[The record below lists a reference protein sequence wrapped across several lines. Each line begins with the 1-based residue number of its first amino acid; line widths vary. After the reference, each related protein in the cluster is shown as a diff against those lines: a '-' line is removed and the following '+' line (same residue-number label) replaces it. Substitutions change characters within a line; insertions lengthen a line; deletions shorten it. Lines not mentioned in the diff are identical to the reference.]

1 MGAVGAVVT
10 RFAPS
15 PTGRGH
21 IGGIRTALYNWLYAR
36 ASGGRF
42 LLRIEDTDRER
53 SRPVYE
59 RDIIEGLQWLGLD
72 WDGTPVRQS
81 ERLAR
86 HRERLEQL
94 LDAGKAYRCVCTSD
108 RLDALRSQQM
118 SSGRKPGYDGHCRTA
133 GIERGDGRAHVVRL
147 LTPVE
152 GAVTVHDSLR
162 GGVTVAN
169 HELDDMILARSDG
182 SPTYQ
187 LSAVADDIDAAVS
200 HVIRGDD
207 HLNNTLRQAHLYS
220 ALNETPPSYTHLP
233 MILDENGRRYSKR
246 SAGAGLETWR
256 RRGVCAD
263 ALLNYLLRLGWSH
276 GDKEFF
282 TRPEMIE
289 MFDLAGLNRS
299 ACSFNP
305 GKLDWLNRRHIQTLA
320 PARLRD
326 CATDCLAYLRREAN
340 PSDTANSSAAL
351 EAADSNTEVE
361 ATSGGGV
368 AVDST
373 EAIEVAGGGAG
384 VADSSQAIEA
394 GSGGSGVAVPSAGLS
409 AVPEM
414 PLHPGLRAFKAD
426 ELTQALNDDILAAA
440 RAKAT
445 DLIDLM
451 NLATPLLSR
460 TSLDLTGESAGT
472 EHELA
477 QYTQADSRS
486 RVQLAIEMLEPISDW
501 SAEALPAGI
510 KSLCKQHGL
519 KMPQLAQPLRFALL
533 GELSRLGLSDI
544 LRALG
549 RDEALT
555 RLRAFMHNTQP

>member
-1 MGAVGAVVT
+1 
-10 RFAPS
+10 
-15 PTGRGH
+15 
-21 IGGIRTALYNWLYAR
+21 
-36 ASGGRF
+36 
-42 LLRIEDTDRER
+42 
-53 SRPVYE
+53 
-59 RDIIEGLQWLGLD
+59 
-72 WDGTPVRQS
+72 
-81 ERLAR
+81 
-86 HRERLEQL
+86 
-94 LDAGKAYRCVCTSD
+94 
-108 RLDALRSQQM
+108 
-118 SSGRKPGYDGHCRTA
+118 
-133 GIERGDGRAHVVRL
+133 
-147 LTPVE
+147 
-152 GAVTVHDSLR
+152 
-162 GGVTVAN
+162 
-169 HELDDMILARSDG
+169 
-182 SPTYQ
+182 
-187 LSAVADDIDAAVS
+187 
-200 HVIRGDD
+200 
-207 HLNNTLRQAHLYS
+207 
-220 ALNETPPSYTHLP
+220 
-233 MILDENGRRYSKR
+233 
-246 SAGAGLETWR
+246 
-256 RRGVCAD
+256 
-263 ALLNYLLRLGWSH
+263 
-276 GDKEFF
+276 
-282 TRPEMIE
+282 
-289 MFDLAGLNRS
+289 
-299 ACSFNP
+299 P

-340 PSDTANSSAAL
+340 PSDTAKSSAALEAANSSAAL
-351 EAADSNTEVE
+351 EAANSSAAVEATSGGGMAVDSTKAIEVAGGGSGVADSSQAAVEAVDSNAAVE

-373 EAIEVAGGGAG
+373 EAVEVASGGSG
-384 VADSSQAIEA
+384 VADSSRAVEA

-460 TSLDLTGESAGT
+460 TSLDLTGESADT
-472 EHELA
+472 DHELA

>member
-1 MGAVGAVVT
+1 MMTEHTHKGTGHGTTAAHSAVTSRAGAGAVVVT

-36 ASGGRF
+36 GSGGRF

-53 SRPVYE
+53 SRSVYE

-94 LDAGKAYRCVCTSD
+94 IDAGKAYRCVCTPD
-108 RLDALRSQQM
+108 RLDALRRQQM
-118 SSGRKPGYDGHCRTA
+118 SSGHKPGYDGHCRTA
-133 GIERGDGRAHVVRL
+133 GIERTDARAHVVRL

-152 GAVTVHDSLR
+152 GTVSVHDTLR

-169 HELDDMILARSDG
+169 RELDDMILARSDG

-207 HLNNTLRQAHLYS
+207 HLNNTLRQAHLYT
-220 ALNETPPSYTHLP
+220 ALNEAPPSYTHLP
-233 MILDENGRRYSKR
+233 MILDESGRRYSKR

-276 GDKEFF
+276 GDKELYS
-282 TRPEMIE
+282 RSEMIE

-305 GKLDWLNRRHIQTLA
+305 SKLDWLNRRHIQTLA

-326 CATDCLAYLRREAN
+326 CAADCLAYLRREADS
-340 PSDTANSSAAL
+340 SDAPDSTKTIDAPDTRAAVV
-351 EAADSNTEVE
+351 AP
-361 ATSGGGV
+361 SGG
-368 AVDST
+368 
-373 EAIEVAGGGAG
+373 
-384 VADSSQAIEA
+384 ADADGQ
-394 GSGGSGVAVPSAGLS
+394 SAGRR
-409 AVPEM
+409 AVPEI
-414 PLHPGLRAFKAD
+414 PLHPGLRAFQAE
-426 ELTQALNDDILAAA
+426 ELAQALEDNILAAV

-451 NLATPLLSR
+451 NLVAPLLAR
-460 TSLDLTGESAGT
+460 TSPDLTSESADSK
-472 EHELA
+472 HELE

-486 RVQLAIEMLEPISDW
+486 RVQLAIEALDPIVDW
-501 SAEALPAGI
+501 NTEALSECI
-510 KSLCKQHGL
+510 KSLCLQHGL
-519 KMPQLAQPLRFALL
+519 KMPQLAKPLRFALL

-555 RLRAFMHNTQP
+555 RLRTFMHNTQP